1 MTIIE
6 AIELRTILDSR
17 GNPTVEAEISTAGGF
32 GRSAA
37 PSGASTGAAEAK
49 VLPPREAI
57 DNAIQNLIP
66 ALIGMDAADQE
77 CFDAQLRDIDG
88 TADFSGIG
96 ANVAVA
102 LSLAN
107 AKAAASALGL
117 PLFRYLGGAFVNEM
131 PLPLGNVIGG
141 GAHAANATEIQE
153 FLIVPGGAADVE
165 EAVFANAAVH
175 KTVKDLLKKKGIA
188 AGKGDE
194 GAWAPQIDD
203 ALAFE
208 LIAEATGRVADEMN
222 VSVDMGIDVASS
234 QMWNGTGYKYR
245 DRVRSTEDQIA
256 YIAEIVDKY
265 NLVYVEDPLHEDD
278 FDAFAELNRQVGDR
292 CLVCGDDLFVT
303 QVDRIE
309 KGIETGSANC
319 VLIKRHFRGH
329 SPCSCPW
336 SGHGDESPVRRDHG
350 YHHYTPRHCVFLRIL
365 KMRSGGR
372 RTHCQIKRTHSH
384 RGTIMTPVNEMEIEL
399 KEPLVPVEEYLAA
412 GIHIGTQQKSE
423 DMKKFIYRVR
433 GDGLYILDIR
443 ETDARIKTVAKFLN
457 QYEAPDVLVVT
468 SRQYGQYPAKK
479 FADTIGAMSATGRFI
494 PGLLTNPVL
503 DGYIEPKVIVVTDP
517 IGDEHVI
524 NEAVQCGIPVVALC
538 DTNNMTR
545 FVDLVIPTNNK
556 GRKALSMVYF
566 LMSREMLRLRG
577 ISTALT
583 LEDFESEI

>member
-17 GNPTVEAEISTAGGF
+17 GNPTVEAEISTSGGF
-32 GRSAA
+32 GRAAA

-49 VLPPREAI
+49 VLPPGIAI
-57 DNAIQNLIP
+57 DHAVQNLIP
-66 ALIGMDAADQE
+66 ALIGMDSSDQE
-77 CFDAQLRDIDG
+77 GFDDQLRDIDG
-88 TADFSGIG
+88 TPNFSGIG

-117 PLFRYLGGAFVNEM
+117 PLFRYLGVAFVREM

-141 GAHAANATEIQE
+141 GAHATNATEIQE
-153 FLIVPGGAADVE
+153 FLVVPGGAADAE

-175 KTVKDLLKKKGIA
+175 RTVKDLLKKKGIA

-208 LIAEATGRVADEMN
+208 LIAEATGRVEDEIN
-222 VSVDMGIDVASS
+222 VSVDMGIDIAAS
-234 QMWNGTGYKYR
+234 QMWNGSGYKYR
-245 DRVRSTEDQIA
+245 DQVRSTDDQIA
-256 YIAEIVDKY
+256 YIAELVDKY
-265 NLVYVEDPLHEDD
+265 NLVYVEDPLHEND
-278 FDAFAELNRQVGDR
+278 FDAFAELNRQIGDR
-292 CLVCGDDLFVT
+292 CLLCGDDLFVT
-303 QVDRIE
+303 QVNRIE
-309 KGIETGSANC
+309 QGIETGSANC
-319 VLIKRHFRGH
+319 VLIKPNQVGTLSDTFEAVRLAHT
-329 SPCSCPW
+329 
-336 SGHGDESPVRRDHG
+336 HGLDTVMSH
-350 YHHYTPRHCVFLRIL
+350 
-365 KMRSGGR
+365 RSGE
-372 RTHCQIKRTHSH
+372 TTDT
-384 RGTIMTPVNEMEIEL
+384 TIAHLATAFSCIFLKCGVVGGERIAMEIEL
-399 KEPLVPVEEYLAA
+399 KEPLIPVEEYLAA
-412 GIHIGTQQKSE
+412 GVHIGTQQKSE

-457 QYEAPDVLVVT
+457 QYEAPDILVVT

-479 FADTIGAMSATGRFI
+479 FADSIGAMSATGRFI

-503 DGYIEPKVIVVTDP
+503 DGYIEPKVVVVTDP
-517 IGDEHVI
+517 IGDAQVI

-538 DTNNMTR
+538 DTNNMTK

-556 GRKALSMVYF
+556 GRKALSMIYF
-566 LMSREMLRLRG
+566 LITREMLRLRG
-577 ISTALT
+577 IATGLT
-583 LEDFESEI
+583 QEDFETEI